1 MKIARAVFCSIL
13 MSVAAPLSA
22 SAQDANVVRIGV
34 INDQSGPYAD
44 LGGKGS
50 VIAAQ
55 MALDDFGGK
64 VRGKSVELISADHQN
79 KPDIAANIVRQW
91 FDTQQVGLVVDLTTT
106 AVALAIRELAE
117 SRDKI
122 LIPSAA
128 ASSDLTGKY
137 CSPNLIHWTFDS
149 YALAN
154 VATKALI
161 KQGGDSWFFLTG
173 DNSGSISQEQDAMRF
188 VKSGGGTVVGSV
200 RHPLNTS
207 DFSSFLLQAQ
217 ASKAKVIGLANAG
230 ADTVNSIKQAGE
242 FGLTQ
247 SGQKLATLLMFLS
260 DVHAMGLQTAQG
272 LVFSTA
278 FYWDANDATRAW
290 ARRFMAKF
298 GRAPTMVQ
306 AGVYGAITHY
316 LKVLEATGETS
327 GKALVGKM
335 KELPVDDFMG
345 KNVHIREDGRVMRDM
360 YLVQVKTPQESKEPW
375 DYYKILATIPANEA
389 FRPLS
394 EGGCTFA
401 QKK

>member
-1 MKIARAVFCSIL
+1 MVLRTAAML
-13 MSVAAPLSA
+13 LGSVLLLAPA
-22 SAQDANVVRIGV
+22 MAQDNSVIRIGV

-55 MALDDFGGK
+55 MAIDDFGGK
-64 VRGKSVELISADHQN
+64 VRGKPVEMISADHQN

-91 FDTQQVGLVVDLTTT
+91 FDNQNVGLVVDLTTT
-106 AVALAIRELAE
+106 AVALAVRELAE

-122 LIPSAA
+122 LIPSAG

-154 VATKALI
+154 VTTKALI
-161 KQGGDSWFFLTG
+161 KQGSDSWFFLTG
-173 DNSGSISQEQDAMRF
+173 DNSGSIAQEQDAMKF
-188 VKSGGGTVVGSV
+188 VKSNGGTVVGSV

-230 ADTVNSIKQAGE
+230 SDTVNSIKQAGE
-242 FGLTQ
+242 FGITHA
-247 SGQKLATLLMFLS
+247 GQKLASLLMFIS

-272 LVFSTA
+272 LLISTP
-278 FYWDANDATRAW
+278 FYWDANDETRAW
-290 ARRFMAKF
+290 SRRFMAKF
-298 GRAPTMVQ
+298 GRAPTMAQ
-306 AGVYGAITHY
+306 AGVYGAVQHY
-316 LKVLEATGETS
+316 LKTLATTDETS
-327 GKALVGKM
+327 GRAIVKKM
-335 KELPVDDFMG
+335 KATPVNDFMG
-345 KNVHIREDGRVMRDM
+345 HNVQIREDGRVMRDI

-375 DYYKILATIPANEA
+375 DYYKILATVPANEA

-394 EGGCTFA
+394 EGGCSFVSGKTN
-401 QKK
+401 

>member
-1 MKIARAVFCSIL
+1 MVLRRAAML
-13 MSVAAPLSA
+13 LGSVLLLAPA
-22 SAQDANVVRIGV
+22 MAQDNSVIRIGV

-55 MALDDFGGK
+55 MAIDDFGGK
-64 VRGKSVELISADHQN
+64 VRGKPVEMISADHQN

-91 FDTQQVGLVVDLTTT
+91 FDNQNVGLVVDLTTT
-106 AVALAIRELAE
+106 AVALAVRELAE

-122 LIPSAA
+122 LIPSAG

-154 VATKALI
+154 VTTKALI
-161 KQGGDSWFFLTG
+161 KQGSDSWFFLTG
-173 DNSGSISQEQDAMRF
+173 DNSGSIAQEQDAMKF
-188 VKSGGGTVVGSV
+188 VKSNGGTVVGSV

-230 ADTVNSIKQAGE
+230 SDTVNSIKQAGE
-242 FGLTQ
+242 FGITHA
-247 SGQKLATLLMFLS
+247 GQKLASLLMFIS

-272 LVFSTA
+272 LLISTP
-278 FYWDANDATRAW
+278 FYWDANDETRAW
-290 ARRFMAKF
+290 SRRFK
-298 GRAPTMVQ
+298 T
-306 AGVYGAITHY
+306 
-316 LKVLEATGETS
+316 LATTDETS
-327 GKALVGKM
+327 GRAIVKKM
-335 KELPVDDFMG
+335 KATPVNDFMG
-345 KNVHIREDGRVMRDM
+345 HNVQIREDGRVMRDI

-375 DYYKILATIPANEA
+375 DYYKILATVPANEA

-394 EGGCTFA
+394 EGGCSFVSGKTN
-401 QKK
+401 